1 MKNEKII
8 SIWSKSL
15 LAVQE
20 NKTRE
25 QSQKVL
31 ARLVSILKKQK
42 KEQLLPE
49 ILENANNS
57 LQRKKRVELFL
68 GKDHSQESVSK
79 IKNKLLDFFGHDKEI
94 EVNIN
99 KELIG
104 GFRAKS
110 EKFLIRASIKDFL
123 NEIKNGTI

>member
-15 LAVQE
+15 LAAQE
-20 NKTRE
+20 NKTGE
-25 QSQKVL
+25 ESQKVL
-31 ARLVSILKKQK
+31 ARLVNILKKQK
-42 KEQLLPE
+42 KEQFLPK
-49 ILENANNS
+49 ILENAKNS

-68 GKDHSQESVSK
+68 GKEHSQEAVSK
-79 IKNKLLDFFGHDKEI
+79 IKNKLLDFFGYDKEI

-123 NEIKNGTI
+123 NEIKSNY

>member
-15 LAVQE
+15 LAAQE
-20 NKTRE
+20 NKTKE

-31 ARLVSILKKQK
+31 TRLVSILKKQK
-42 KEQLLPE
+42 KEHLLPE
-49 ILENANNS
+49 ILEKAKNI
-57 LQRKKRVELFL
+57 LQRKKRVELYL
-68 GKDHSQESVSK
+68 GKEHGPESMSG
-79 IKNKLLDFFGHDKEI
+79 IKKKLSDFFGQDKEI
-94 EVNIN
+94 EVNIS

-110 EKFLIRASIKDFL
+110 EKFLVRASIKDFL
-123 NEIKNGTI
+123 IEIKNGTN